1 MHPARPH
8 ASRLV
13 LAALASALTLPV
25 GAQPHDHGAHAE
37 PAAEAATQA
46 HDAHAAPAHA
56 TAGLAALHRDAQGH
70 RWATDAALRQ
80 NMARL
85 RTAVE
90 QAPAGMD
97 AAAAARLA
105 DAVDRAIAD
114 LVAQCR
120 LAPEADA
127 VLHVLLGEFAAAAQ
141 ALRAD
146 AQAAAGRP
154 RLLAALN
161 AYPQYFD
168 DPGFAPL
175 PH

>member
-1 MHPARPH
+1 MRLAHPR
-8 ASRLV
+8 RV
-13 LAALASALTLPV
+13 LAALALALALPV

-37 PAAEAATQA
+37 PAAGAAAQA
-46 HDAHAAPAHA
+46 HDAHAAPEHA
-56 TAGLAALHRDAQGH
+56 ATGLAALHRDALDQP
-70 RWATDAALRQ
+70 WATDAALRR

-85 RTAVE
+85 RAAVA
-90 QAPAGMD
+90 QAPADMD
-97 AAAAARLA
+97 AAAAARVA

-127 VLHVLLGEFAAAAQ
+127 VLHILLGEFAAAAQ

-168 DPGFAPL
+168 DPGFTPL